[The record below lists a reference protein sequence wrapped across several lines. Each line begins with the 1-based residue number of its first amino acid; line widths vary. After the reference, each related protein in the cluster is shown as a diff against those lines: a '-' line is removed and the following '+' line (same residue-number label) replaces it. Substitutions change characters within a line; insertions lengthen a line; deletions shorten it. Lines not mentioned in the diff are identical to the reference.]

1 MEKYLKGS
9 EKHSSQSVLS
19 KRMSKRMLSFSE
31 ACLFI
36 NISKKEMRRLI
47 LSRKIPFYNP
57 EGEYVF
63 FDRIELENW
72 CKENKMDVFIP
83 IHFILKLFFPEI
95 LMLLREFFF

>member
-9 EKHSSQSVLS
+9 EKQSFQR
-19 KRMSKRMLSFSE
+19 RMNKRMLSFSE

-57 EGEYVF
+57 EGEYIF

-72 CKENKMDVFIP
+72 CRENKMGIFIP